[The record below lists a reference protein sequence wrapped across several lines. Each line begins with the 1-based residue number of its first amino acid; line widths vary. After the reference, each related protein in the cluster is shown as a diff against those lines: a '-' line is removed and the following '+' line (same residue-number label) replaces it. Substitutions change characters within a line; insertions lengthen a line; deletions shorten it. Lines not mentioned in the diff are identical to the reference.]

1 MLSIRRSICLLSL
14 LGALVGAASCTLRET
29 RQENSASYEPR
40 FRVLEVKSA
49 SLGTLDVL
57 PLREPA
63 DVDLPRRDQLIA
75 GYVTHK
81 LPLKMNLLLSAYN
94 PNLEEAAITGFDY
107 TVLIDNKVLG
117 SGRQVL
123 ALDLPARDSVA
134 LPFAFE
140 MNTYKLLGEDALPAL
155 RNFALGFGD
164 PHRGRLALRI
174 HPLLRSP
181 RGRLSTLVR
190 RRPAAVTVEARA
202 RRPAVAR
209 D

>member
-1 MLSIRRSICLLSL
+1 MLFIRRFICLLPL
-14 LGALVGAASCTLRET
+14 LGALVYTTSCALRET
-29 RQENSASYEPR
+29 RQETTANYEPR

-75 GYVTHK
+75 GYVHHE

-117 SGRQVL
+117 SGKQIL
-123 ALDLPARDSVA
+123 ALTLPARDSVA
-134 LPFAFE
+134 LSFSFE
-140 MNTYKLLGEDALPAL
+140 MNTYKLLGEDAMPAL

-164 PHRGRLALRI
+164 LRRARLVLRV
-174 HPLLRSP
+174 HPLMRSP
-181 RGRLSTLVR
+181 RGRFSTLIR
-190 RRPAAVTVEARA
+190 RRPTVVTVESRA
-202 RRPAVAR
+202 KHPAVTR